1 MGTLAV
7 MNEPARG
14 YESSGDRLS
23 DQLEAL
29 LHEDHVT
36 VGSLTDMLDE
46 RSFAVVLM
54 VLMLPSA
61 LPIPTGGVTHV
72 LEVFAGL
79 IALQMVVGRE
89 ELWIPR
95 RLSEHELGETF
106 TGKAAPKML
115 RFIRWFERHARPR
128 LAGLLDRRL
137 AESILGVVLLLFVV
151 GAFVAPPFSGLD
163 TLPSL
168 GVVVV
173 CLGIVFS
180 DGLIV
185 AGGVMIGLV
194 GLVLDVALGAALWS
208 FL

>member
-1 MGTLAV
+1 V
-7 MNEPARG
+7 
-14 YESSGDRLS
+14 
-23 DQLEAL
+23 
-29 LHEDHVT
+29 
-36 VGSLTDMLDE
+36 LDE

-54 VLMLPSA
+54 ILMLPSA

-72 LEVFAGL
+72 LEVFAAL
-79 IALQMVVGRE
+79 VALQMIVGRE
-89 ELWIPR
+89 ELWLPQ
-95 RLSEHELGETF
+95 RLARHELGETF

-115 RFIRWFERHARPR
+115 RFIRWFERHARAR
-128 LAGLLDRRL
+128 LATLVQRR
-137 AESILGVVLLLFVV
+137 AAVSVLGVVLFVFVV
-151 GAFVAPPFSGLD
+151 GALVAPPFSGLD

-185 AGGVMIGLV
+185 AGGLVIGV
-194 GLVLDVALGAALWS
+194 AGLVLEVLLASTLYS